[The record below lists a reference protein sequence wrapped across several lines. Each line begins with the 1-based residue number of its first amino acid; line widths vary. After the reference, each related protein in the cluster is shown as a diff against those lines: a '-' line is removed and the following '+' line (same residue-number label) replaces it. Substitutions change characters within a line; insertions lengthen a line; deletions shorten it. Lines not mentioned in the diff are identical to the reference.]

1 MNPSAH
7 RYADLD
13 TSGKLL
19 SFITPEIVR
28 DSLEATAQW
37 LTTAV
42 EESGHPGKCCR
53 NALYHEDGRVTWL
66 YPNSNTAELISAW
79 IDLAHLHGDDSYTQ
93 RAVDYAD
100 GFLSDPE
107 KGLYRGADLEAHGLP
122 WYWTDGGT
130 YGGLYAMR
138 MPFHLHRLYEETGEA
153 RYLDICDVIGRTLL
167 RRQLDSGMVSA
178 AWDPQIGWMH
188 EMRVGSRYVYAVAT
202 FATLWRITGDEA
214 YRRAYD
220 KALSA
225 MLRLQN
231 PDGSF
236 FQMHDP
242 RTAQPLDSSI
252 KMHFTAYILNTL
264 LEAHTVTKDA
274 RLVECA
280 RRVSDHLAGVFYYQH
295 MVPYC
300 TGKVGEPADQ
310 MEADSSIQDSSAGLF
325 WLADLTGEA
334 VYRDV
339 ALKLWFESW
348 LHQIPQGGR
357 EGWKGAVMRGVNPTV
372 DQTIAGVPTNR
383 KHLHHDPTVI
393 GRSDLWF
400 AVSHVFASRRLLGYL
415 SPRHEEREVADA
427 VLSRHFELFEKTSR

>member
-1 MNPSAH
+1 MKPSAH
-7 RYADLD
+7 RYEGLS

-19 SFITPEIVR
+19 TLLTPDLVR
-28 DSLEATAQW
+28 ESLEGTAQW
-37 LTTAV
+37 LTKAV
-42 EESGHPGKCCR
+42 EKSGQPGKCCR

-79 IDLAHLHGDDSYTQ
+79 MDLAQLLDDPSLSQ

-100 GFLSDPE
+100 GFLNDPV
-107 KGLYRGADLEAHGLP
+107 KGLYRGAGEDAHGLP

-138 MPFHLHRLYEETGEA
+138 MPHHLHRLYEATGES
-153 RYLDICDVIGRTLL
+153 RYLDVCDVIGRTLL
-167 RRQLDSGMVSA
+167 GRQLDSGLVSA
-178 AWDPQIGWMH
+178 AWDPQTGWMH
-188 EMRVGSRYVYAVAT
+188 EVRIGSRYVYAVAT
-202 FATLWRITGDEA
+202 FATLWRITGDVA
-214 YRRAYD
+214 YHRAYE
-220 KALSA
+220 KALDA

-231 PDGSF
+231 TDGSF

-242 RTAQPLDSSI
+242 RTAQPLDASV

-264 LEAHTVTKDA
+264 SEAHAVTQDE
-274 RLVECA
+274 RLVGCA
-280 RRVSDHLAGVFYYQH
+280 RRVSDHLASVFYYQH
-295 MVPYC
+295 TVPYC
-300 TGKVGEPADQ
+300 TGNVGEPADQ

-334 VYRDV
+334 TYRDV

-348 LHQIPQGGR
+348 LHQIPSDGPD
-357 EGWKGAVMRGVNPTV
+357 GWQGAVMRGINPNV
-372 DQTIAGVPTNR
+372 AETIAGVPTNR

-400 AVSHVFASRRLLGYL
+400 AVSHVFASRQLLEYL
-415 SPRHEEREVADA
+415 SSPHEKG
-427 VLSRHFELFEKTSR
+427 ELAEPALAGR